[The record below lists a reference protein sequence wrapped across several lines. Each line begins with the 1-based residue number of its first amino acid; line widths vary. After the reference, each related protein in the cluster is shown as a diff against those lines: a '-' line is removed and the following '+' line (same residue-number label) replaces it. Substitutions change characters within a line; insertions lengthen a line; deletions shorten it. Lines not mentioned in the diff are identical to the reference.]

1 MKIIQI
7 MDNFI
12 VEGGVNSFVYDLCY
26 SLKEQGCHVSLIG
39 ILRLGYDSNPEVEKL
54 RNAGVRVECIGA
66 SSKKD
71 ALLHGI
77 VKLRSLI
84 KDISNGDQSIR

>member
-26 SLKEQGCHVSLIG
+26 SLKEQGCHVSLSLEFCVWDMIQ
-39 ILRLGYDSNPEVEKL
+39 IQKWKNLG
-54 RNAGVRVECIGA
+54 NAGIRVECIGA
-66 SSKKD
+66 SSKRMPCCMEL
-71 ALLHGI
+71 A
-77 VKLRSLI
+77 
-84 KDISNGDQSIR
+84 N